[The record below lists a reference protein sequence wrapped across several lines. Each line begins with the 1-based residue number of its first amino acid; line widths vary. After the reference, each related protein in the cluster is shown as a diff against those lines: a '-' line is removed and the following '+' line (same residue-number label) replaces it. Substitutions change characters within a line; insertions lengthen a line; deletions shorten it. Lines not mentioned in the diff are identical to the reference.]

1 MPVRVLPR
9 PLRPRTSAVVAVAL
23 LGLVATGAA
32 GQVAAPPY
40 ARMEPAG
47 AYHAAIARARAF
59 VTDTMRLL
67 GAPGASVTVMR
78 NGQIIWSEGFGLA
91 DVEQG
96 VPVTPLTRFRV
107 GSVSKSLTSAALG
120 LLVQDGKLDLDAP
133 VQRYVPDFP
142 VKRWPITVRQVA
154 GHLAGIRHYRGD
166 EFLLNRHFA
175 SVHDGLAIFMD
186 DSLLFEP
193 GTHYQY
199 STYGWSLLSAV
210 VEGASGQPFLTF
222 MNSRVFSPLAMRST
236 EAEFVDSLI
245 PFRAHFYTR
254 ADSATGVINAPFVD
268 NSYKWAGGGFLSTT
282 EDLGRFGQAL
292 LDGSLLRT
300 STVQMLWTSQKTRDG
315 KETGYGMGWRT
326 DRDSAGRRRVWHSGG
341 SAGGTAYLLI
351 YPEQKLII
359 SVLVNSDQ
367 TFIGASSRIAE
378 WFLSN

>member
-1 MPVRVLPR
+1 MRV
-9 PLRPRTSAVVAVAL
+9 
-23 LGLVATGAA
+23 
-32 GQVAAPPY
+32 
-40 ARMEPAG
+40 
-47 AYHAAIARARAF
+47 
-59 VTDTMRLL
+59 L

-78 NGQIIWSEGFGLA
+78 NGQIIWSEGFGWA
-91 DVEQG
+91 DVEQR

-133 VQRYVPDFP
+133 VQRYVADFP

-154 GHLAGIRHYRGD
+154 GHLAGIRHYRGE
-166 EFLLNRHFA
+166 EFMLNRHFA
-175 SVHDGLAIFMD
+175 NVHDGLAIFKD

-193 GTHYQY
+193 GTRYSY

-210 VEGASGQPFLTF
+210 VEGASGQPFLGF
-222 MNSRVFSPLAMRST
+222 MNSRVFGPAAMHST
-236 EAEFVDSLI
+236 VAEFVDSLI

-254 ADSATGVINAPFVD
+254 VDSGAGVINSPFVD

-282 EDLGRFGQAL
+282 EDLGRFGEAL
-292 LDGSLLRT
+292 LEGTLLKPV
-300 STVQMLWTSQKTRDG
+300 TVQLLWTSQKTKDG

-359 SVLVNSDQ
+359 AVLVNSDQ

-378 WFLSN
+378 WFLSD